1 MLFQTKS
8 QVKKSI
14 VTALAVVVLSAPSA
28 FAQPLSGF
36 DAGIENTQ
44 GYQEVVFLSGTPI
57 LMSGTLKSSV
67 REKDDSKTEKYTY
80 KLTNAAMGAELTRSL
95 SLDTVIEDTGD
106 QLIEVSTIDSFKE
119 KIEINGAEFEADDKT
134 SEFTQSIVHQK
145 KPAVD
150 YYSGNMSFNKVYT
163 AADGRKINVY
173 MEGTLVGYDQ
183 AWGKTQTR
191 SMDYF
196 IEDTLQKDGV
206 NGQYS
211 VKSSSNVTKD
221 IEYIANQP
229 TQISFRGGYMISEKD
244 ESLMEYTYDIN
255 GYSGSDSMT
264 LSNNPQFER
273 LYVPSLRDINGHWAE
288 KSIGLLASLKAVTPN
303 TSYYAPGLPMSRAEF
318 AKAVSVASDLAL
330 EETSSGSRRSRTVE
344 EDVFIDTPKASDS
357 YKYVKSVAK
366 TGIMSGTGD
375 NRFEPQGN
383 ITKAQAATIL
393 INALGFDGLAP
404 NAAYSTGFR
413 DDAAIPFWARD
424 SVYLAKEIGLIGG
437 TENNYFQPDKALT
450 RAEAASII
458 DNYIKYLTYE
468 LKEEYT
474 QRILNY

>member
-1 MLFQTKS
+1 MLLEIRS
-8 QVKKSI
+8 QIKKSI
-14 VTALAVVVLSAPSA
+14 ISAVTIAILSAPSA

-36 DAGIENTQ
+36 DPGIENTQ
-44 GYQEVVFLSGTPI
+44 GYQEMVFISGSPI

-67 REKDDSKTEKYTY
+67 REKSDSKTEKYTY

-95 SLDTVIEDTGD
+95 SLDTAIEDTGD

-119 KIEINGAEFEADDKT
+119 TIEINGMEYEADDDT

-163 AADGRKINVY
+163 SDDGRKINVY

-191 SMDYF
+191 SMNYY
-196 IEDTLQKDGV
+196 IEDILGAAGV

-244 ESLMEYTYDIN
+244 ESLMEYIYDIN
-255 GYSGSDSMT
+255 GYSSSGAMT

-273 LYVPSLRDINGHWAE
+273 LYVPSLKDTSGHWAE

-303 TSYYAPGLPMSRAEF
+303 TSYYGPGLPMSREEF
-318 AKAVSVASDLAL
+318 AKAVSVASDLLL
-330 EETSSGSRRSRTVE
+330 EDTSSSRRRRTVE
-344 EDVFIDTPKASDS
+344 EDVFIDTPQSSDT
-357 YKYVKSVAK
+357 YKYVKSVAN
-366 TGIMSGTGD
+366 TGIMSGVGD